1 MDALGLQPVID
12 YLRVFALP
20 TVPRIFNISVNAS
33 LVRPAEPFNWVRTV
47 AIIRRTLGSDM
58 LIGFDIIP
66 NPTNRTEK
74 LLAFGAPETGSM
86 LPL

>member
-1 MDALGLQPVID
+1 MDSLGLQPIID

-20 TVPRIFNISVNAS
+20 TVPRIFNISVNAT
-33 LVRPAEPFNWVRTV
+33 LVRPAEPFDWIRTV

-58 LIGFDIIP
+58 LIGFDTVP
-66 NPTNRTEK
+66 NPTNRTVK
-74 LLAFGAPETGSM
+74 MLAFGAPETGSM